1 MKLSEEKFLNSWEK
15 RQQKG
20 KIPFF
25 ILIGFSWGILVPV
38 FIGLIDVFQS
48 TFSDVFFNKHFLIKL
63 VVFILVG
70 ALIMGPIFWNSNNKR
85 YKKLLKKKI
94 DESNS

>member
-1 MKLSEEKFLNSWEK
+1 MKISEEKFLNTWKK

-20 KIPFF
+20 KINFF
-25 ILIGFSWGILVPV
+25 IMVGFTWGIIVPV
-38 FIGLIDVFQS
+38 FIGLIDLFQN
-48 TFSDVFFNKHFLIKL
+48 TFYNVFFNKDFLIKL

-70 ALIMGPIFWNSNNKR
+70 ILIMGPIFWNSNNKR
-85 YKKLLKKKI
+85 YQKLLKKKI